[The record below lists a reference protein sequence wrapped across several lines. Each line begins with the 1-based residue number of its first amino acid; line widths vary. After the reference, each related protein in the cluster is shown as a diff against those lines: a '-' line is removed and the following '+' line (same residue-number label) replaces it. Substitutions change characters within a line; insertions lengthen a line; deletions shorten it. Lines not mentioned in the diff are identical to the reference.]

1 MQSKV
6 KFQTTATRSRLMSRI
21 KSVNTSPE
29 IALRKYLWGLGV
41 RYRKNYSKLIGK
53 PDIVFT
59 KNKLVVFIDGEFW
72 HGYLWED
79 KKDRIVSNRDYWIH
93 KIESNIIR
101 DKLVNQE
108 LSAQGWY
115 VLRFWE
121 HEIKCDIQRCALKV
135 IELLTAKNDVND

>member
-21 KSVNTSPE
+21 RSVNTTPE
-29 IALRKYLWGLGV
+29 IALRKYLWGLGF
-41 RYRKNYSKLIGK
+41 RYRKNYSKLVGK

-59 KNKLVVFIDGEFW
+59 KNKLAVFIDGEFW
-72 HGYLWED
+72 HGYLWEE
-79 KKDRIVSNRDYWIH
+79 KKDKIVSNRDYWIH

-101 DKLVNQE
+101 DRLVNQE
-108 LSAQGWY
+108 LSAQGWH

-121 HEIKCDIQRCALKV
+121 HEIKCDIQRCAVKV
-135 IELLTAKNDVND
+135 IELITAKNDVND